1 MQMQLAPVHL
11 LGQWK
16 RPRMSMVVLHWL
28 QFVAMAVRVDSSC
41 LLLPLTPEEA
51 VHFDSLVELVFQ
63 THDRK
68 FGCRTGAALQVH
80 RILEVRHPGLEQVAN
95 HLLIRGSSHPAERMA
110 AAPALAGA
118 ASRREVMDGTPP
130 VAEMALV
137 RSSG

>member
-16 RPRMSMVVLHWL
+16 RPRMSTVVLHWL

-63 THDRK
+63 THLLQSASSH
-68 FGCRTGAALQVH
+68 GAALQVH
-80 RILEVRHPGLEQVAN
+80 RILEARHPGLEQVAN